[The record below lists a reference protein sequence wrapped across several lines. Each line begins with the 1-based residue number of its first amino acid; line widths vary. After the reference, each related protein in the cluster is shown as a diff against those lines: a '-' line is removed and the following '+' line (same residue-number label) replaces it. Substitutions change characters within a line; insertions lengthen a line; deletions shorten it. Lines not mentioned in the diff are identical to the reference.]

1 MNSSEIRAKARES
14 LTGKWGKAALLTFIY
29 GILIYAIGFVLK
41 FIPIIGPIANAII
54 SVPLGYGFI
63 ASLMKLKRNE
73 EVGYLDFF
81 TIGFSSFSKV
91 WSVTL
96 NTVLKLLVPIIIMIV
111 LYVLLIVS
119 SAGVFVGATMSYDTD
134 ISSVIAGMGGFALLC
149 VVAIFADSIYMAI
162 KSLLY
167 SLNNY
172 ILYDNPNMSG
182 KEIVEKSASLMM
194 GNRWKL
200 FCLQLSFIGWAIL
213 TSLTFGI
220 GMFWLIPYMSI
231 AIVAF
236 YEMLAGASNNK
247 PAEVVENT
255 EAQDNPI
262 Q

>member
-1 MNSSEIRAKARES
+1 MNSSEIRAKAREN

-29 GILIYAIGFVLK
+29 GILIYVIGFVLK
-41 FIPIIGPIANAII
+41 FIPVIGPIANAII

-81 TIGFSSFSKV
+81 TIGFSAFSKV

-96 NTVLKLLVPIIIMIV
+96 HTALKLLVPIIIMV
-111 LYVLLIVS
+111 VLLVLLLVS
-119 SAGVFVGATMSYDTD
+119 SAGAFVGATMAYDAD
-134 ISSVIAGMGGFALLC
+134 VSSVI
-149 VVAIFADSIYMAI
+149 AIFADSIYMTI

-172 ILYDNPNMSG
+172 ILYDNPDMPA

-213 TSLTFGI
+213 ASFTFGI

-236 YEMLAGASNNK
+236 YEMLAGTSNNR